1 MIRSMTSARGRQE
14 RESLIQAIGADVS
27 RFQESS
33 KAFDDVAAEILA
45 IDRSDLPCMTLLL
58 FGGPATVD
66 ELAARLQAPRRQMA
80 VTVERLLLAGY
91 ARHQPDGRAIDLT
104 SHARRWIERIWAPL
118 QQEGRRMLE
127 PLPTRDLRLISR
139 FLSAACAVQEKR
151 TARLRGWLALPS
163 RAGRPHLRGGL
174 APAALRRVQ
183 LFVEAN
189 LGRPIRLADLAA
201 RAGLSPY
208 HFARAFRTS
217 TGTTPRAY
225 VEARRVERAKQL
237 LKEGELPIAAIA
249 VETGFGT
256 QSRFTTIFRRLT
268 GFTPAAYRRGS
279 VSPES
284 RGRATAAGVPA

>member
-1 MIRSMTSARGRQE
+1 
-14 RESLIQAIGADVS
+14 
-27 RFQESS
+27 
-33 KAFDDVAAEILA
+33 
-45 IDRSDLPCMTLLL
+45 
-58 FGGPATVD
+58 
-66 ELAARLQAPRRQMA
+66 
-80 VTVERLLLAGY
+80 
-91 ARHQPDGRAIDLT
+91 
-104 SHARRWIERIWAPL
+104 
-118 QQEGRRMLE
+118 
-127 PLPTRDLRLISR
+127 
-139 FLSAACAVQEKR
+139 
-151 TARLRGWLALPS
+151 
-163 RAGRPHLRGGL
+163 HLRGGL